1 MNLEDLV
8 SKALAKRPLEREKI
22 KAKRKKNIFEK
33 IPDIKDLILKRNSLA
48 IKVMKLSLEKKDFSN
63 EKEEFENIKNKINSL
78 LLKNNF
84 PIDYLENI
92 YVCDICKDKGFF
104 NKKVCK
110 CIMKDVVKDRVLESG
125 FLDKKRD
132 KNFKNFNLSLFN
144 GNCVISGQNVDINFY
159 IKKLVDYTKEYCDNL
174 NKKEFGLYFFGQSGS
189 GKTYLASSM
198 VNYLLDSGKRAKF
211 ITSSDLFDL
220 FFNYSYSFYKD
231 KIILKDTVN
240 TIKTIDFLVIDDLG
254 NESVTKN
261 NNVFLSS
268 ILDERFERGVNTVI
282 TSNLSSFD
290 LADIYDSRVSS
301 RIRGN
306 FKFFEFPSIDLRNKV
321 FNKKL

>member
-8 SKALAKRPLEREKI
+8 SNALSKRPLEREKI
-22 KAKRKKNIFEK
+22 KINRKKILFEK
-33 IPDIKDLILKRNSLA
+33 VPQMEDLILKRNNLA
-48 IKVMKLSLEKKDFSN
+48 LKVMKLSLENKNFIK
-63 EKEEFENIKNKINSL
+63 EKEAFENIKNKINNL
-78 LLKNNF
+78 LLENNF
-84 PIDYLENI
+84 PLDYLENI
-92 YVCDICKDKGFF
+92 YSCDICKDKGFF
-104 NKKVCK
+104 NNKICK
-110 CIMKDVVKDRVLESG
+110 CIMKDVIKDRVLESG

-132 KNFKNFNLSLFN
+132 KNFKNFNFSLFN
-144 GNCVISGQNVDINFY
+144 GNCVIAGQNIDINFY

-211 ITSSDLFDL
+211 VTSSDLFDL

-231 KIILKDTVN
+231 KMSLKDKVD

-254 NESVTKN
+254 NESSSKN
-261 NNVFLSS
+261 NNVFLTS
-268 ILDERFERGVNTVI
+268 ILDERFQKGVNTVI
-282 TSNLSSFD
+282 TSNLTSFD

-306 FKFFEFPSIDLRNKV
+306 FKFFEFPSVDLRNKV